1 MLSAVIESLILF
13 WLTGWSV
20 LWMASAASKRP
31 AGIRSTYAGSFVLS
45 VKLALPV
52 GTGMLLRY
60 ATELLTGNSQIAEA
74 FCLIIGVCA
83 IPVLVR
89 KLRGEF
95 QRFKSQSA
103 LLQPALK
110 VVAIFIV
117 LWAPLA
123 AFSILD
129 PIIVGDA
136 KEIWFFHAK
145 MIFYAQGINQHA
157 GFADPAVLFSHPD
170 YPKLLPA
177 IGSAVARINGAW
189 NDHVPKFSVALMLF
203 PAFAFIA
210 DLLFQR
216 RYLFGLVYLGLVI
229 SGGGSLLYS
238 GYVDPILSAS
248 AGLMALALFFAVEDG
263 DDLLLGFAV
272 MVASLMVNLKSEGLP
287 LVFLTLPPLL
297 WAIYGKVKRDTE
309 WKCVPVASIILA
321 LVCYASWAVIS
332 SRLGLVNDMSGDKG
346 AAWVRFL
353 SRAGDPAQWR
363 ICLGYFAQ
371 HLGNGYI
378 LTGILAATIFRYKTM
393 PGELRFKMALAANLG
408 ALSYAAFMFLVYL
421 STHHDLA
428 WHLHYSSYRTLL
440 PAQTLIGISIVL
452 LAVPLVPR
460 FRVV

>member
-20 LWMASAASKRP
+20 LWLAGAVSKRP
-31 AGIRSTYAGSFVLS
+31 AGIRPAYSGSFALS

-52 GTGMLLRY
+52 SAGMLLRY

-74 FCLIIGVCA
+74 LCLIIGVCA
-83 IPVLVR
+83 VPVLAR
-89 KLRGEF
+89 KLMEKF
-95 QRFKSQSA
+95 QKFKSQPA
-103 LLQPALK
+103 LLLAGLK
-110 VVAIFIV
+110 LAAIFI
-117 LWAPLA
+117 LIWAPLA

-145 MIFYAQGINQHA
+145 MIFYAQGINQQA

-170 YPKLLPA
+170 YPKILPA

-189 NDHVPKFSVALMLF
+189 NDHLPKFSVALMLL

-238 GYVDPILSAS
+238 GYVDPILSAN
-248 AGLMALALFFAVEDG
+248 AGLIALALFFAVEDG
-263 DDLLLGFAV
+263 DDLLIGLAV
-272 MVASLMVNLKSEGLP
+272 ITAGLTLNLKSEGLP
-287 LVFLTLPPLL
+287 LVFFTLPPLL
-297 WAIYGKVKRDTE
+297 WAAYGKVKRDRE
-309 WKCVPVASIILA
+309 WQVIAVASIILA
-321 LVCYASWAVIS
+321 FVCYASWAVIS

-346 AAWVRFL
+346 AAWARFL
-353 SRAGDPAQWR
+353 SRVGDPVQWR

-393 PGELRFKMALAANLG
+393 PKESRFKMALAANLG
-408 ALSYAAFMFLVYL
+408 ALSYSAFMFLVYL
-421 STHHDLA
+421 STHHDLT

-440 PAQTLIGISIVL
+440 PAQTLIGISIL
-452 LAVPLVPR
+452 LTVPLVR
-460 FRVV
+460 GGRLA

>member
-20 LWMASAASKRP
+20 LWIASAASPRP

-52 GTGMLLRY
+52 SAGMLLRY
-60 ATELLTGNSQIAEA
+60 AIELLTGNSQIAEA
-74 FCLIIGVCA
+74 LCLIIGVCA
-83 IPVLVR
+83 IPVLAR
-89 KLRGEF
+89 KLMEKF
-95 QRFKSQSA
+95 QRFKSQQS

-110 VVAIFIV
+110 VVAIFII
-117 LWAPLA
+117 LWVPLA

-145 MIFYAQGINQHA
+145 MIFYAQGINQQA

-189 NDHVPKFSVALMLF
+189 NDHLPKFSVALMLL
-203 PAFAFIA
+203 PAFAFIS

-216 RYLFGLVYLGLVI
+216 RYLFSLVYLGLVI

-238 GYVDPILSAS
+238 GYVDPILSAN

-263 DDLLLGFAV
+263 DALLIGLAV
-272 MVASLMVNLKSEGLP
+272 MTASLTLNLKSEGFP
-287 LVFLTLPPLL
+287 LMFLTLLPML

-309 WKCVPVASIILA
+309 WKFVAVASIILA
-321 LVCYASWAVIS
+321 LVCSASWAVIS

-346 AAWVRFL
+346 AAWARFL
-353 SRAGDPAQWR
+353 SRVGDPVQWR
-363 ICLGYFAQ
+363 ICFGYFAQ

-393 PGELRFKMALAANLG
+393 PGEFRFKMALAANLG

-440 PAQTLIGISIVL
+440 PAQTLIGISIL
-452 LAVPLVPR
+452 LTVPLVPR
-460 FRVV
+460 FRVI